1 MSAPSAGNANP
12 ITSKTQLVEYLESG
26 SKPPSAWRIGTE
38 HEKFAFHKDTLRPL
52 AYDGSDG
59 IRALLEGLTQYD
71 WVPVMEKG
79 NPIALSRGDGSSIS
93 LEPGG
98 QFELSGAPLET
109 VHQTCSEVNGH
120 LAQVKTVAEPLGI
133 GFAGFGSNPIWTP
146 DEVPWMPKGRYK
158 VMGEYMPRVGTMG
171 LEMMKTT
178 CTVQVNLDYASEAD
192 MVKKFR
198 VSLALQP
205 IATALFANSPFSER
219 KPNGRLSHR
228 SHIWTDTDNDRCGM
242 LPFVFEDGFGFERY
256 VDHVLNTPMYFVY
269 RDGVYNDVAGKS
281 FKDFMNGSLDGFQGQ
296 VPGMGDWEDHM
307 STLFPE
313 VRLKKFLEMR
323 GADGGP
329 WRRICALPA
338 LWVGLLYCDEAL
350 DAAWDLVKDWTIDE
364 QQELRD
370 NVPTLA
376 LKTPFRNVTVRE
388 IAREVLAISKTGL
401 KRRARLSSMAL
412 DETHFLNALH
422 ETVASGVTPAEEML
436 EKYENEWN
444 RSVEPSFRDYAY

>member
-12 ITSKTQLVEYLESG
+12 ITSKTQLVDYVASG

-38 HEKFAFHKDTLRPL
+38 HEKFAFHKDTLKPL
-52 AYDGSDG
+52 AYDGPDG
-59 IRALLEGLTQYD
+59 IRALLEGLTQYS
-71 WVPVMEKG
+71 WVPVIEKG
-79 NPIALSRGDGSSIS
+79 NPIALQRGDGSSIS

-133 GFAGFGSNPIWTP
+133 GFAGFGANPIWTP
-146 DEVPWMPKGRYK
+146 EEVPWMPKGRYK
-158 VMGEYMPRVGTMG
+158 VMGDYMPRVGTMG

-256 VDHVLNTPMYFVY
+256 VDHVLDTPMYFVY

-281 FKDFMNGSLDGFQGQ
+281 FRAFMNGSLDGFQGQ

-350 DAAWDLVKDWTIDE
+350 DAAWDLVRDWTIEE

-376 LKTPFRNVTVRE
+376 LKTPFRNTTVRE

-422 ETVASGVTPAEEML
+422 ETVASGVTPAEEMM

-444 RSVEPSFRDYAY
+444 GSVEPAFREYAY

>member
-1 MSAPSAGNANP
+1 
-12 ITSKTQLVEYLESG
+12 
-26 SKPPSAWRIGTE
+26 
-38 HEKFAFHKDTLRPL
+38 
-52 AYDGSDG
+52 
-59 IRALLEGLTQYD
+59 
-71 WVPVMEKG
+71 
-79 NPIALSRGDGSSIS
+79 
-93 LEPGG
+93 
-98 QFELSGAPLET
+98 
-109 VHQTCSEVNGH
+109 
-120 LAQVKTVAEPLGI
+120 
-133 GFAGFGSNPIWTP
+133 
-146 DEVPWMPKGRYK
+146 
-158 VMGEYMPRVGTMG
+158 
-171 LEMMKTT
+171 
-178 CTVQVNLDYASEAD
+178 
-192 MVKKFR
+192 
-198 VSLALQP
+198 
-205 IATALFANSPFSER
+205 
-219 KPNGRLSHR
+219 
-228 SHIWTDTDNDRCGM
+228 
-242 LPFVFEDGFGFERY
+242 
-256 VDHVLNTPMYFVY
+256 
-269 RDGVYNDVAGKS
+269 
-281 FKDFMNGSLDGFQGQ
+281 MNGSLDGFQGQ